1 MSFGDHFCEN
11 SHFTGLGPVTDLNT
25 SFTSRRLAVL
35 LLPTIALSGCTAL
48 DNFLA
53 PLGDPDGSATAA
65 EVVTEPV
72 VPVEERQRLEPLPVN
87 YFVLTSDD
95 QAVIGETQVV
105 FAREENTFSDLAR
118 EYGLGYDELVE
129 ANPDVDPWLPGE
141 GTPIVLP
148 TQYVLPDAPREG
160 IVLNIASKRLFYFA
174 DRAEGEDQVVMTYPI
189 GIGRV
194 GWETPLGSSSVVS
207 KARDPHWY
215 VPASV
220 RREHEEAG
228 DPLPAVVPPG
238 PENPLGRHVLKL
250 DIPGYLIHGTNQ
262 PYGVG
267 MRVSHGCVRL
277 YPENI
282 EALYEL
288 VGIGVPVAIVNEPFL
303 VGIRD
308 GEIYFEAHKP
318 LEDDKVGEHQRLVD
332 ALEAVES
339 LASEQEINFS
349 LEQLRVAAS
358 EARGVPLRLMVDDA
372 EEFMARARV
381 IENTVVPDPD
391 LPTLAEVRAILDE
404 PLDETGVE
412 ADAGNTADRDDSG
425 QGVANE

>member
-1 MSFGDHFCEN
+1 
-11 SHFTGLGPVTDLNT
+11 LNKLT
-25 SFTSRRLAVL
+25 TTRHLAAIL
-35 LLPTIALSGCTAL
+35 LAGFALSGCAAL

-53 PLGDPDGSATAA
+53 PLGDNEQAA
-65 EVVTEPV
+65 AQVAAPV
-72 VPVEERQRLEPLPVN
+72 VPIEERPRLDPLPVN
-87 YFVLTSDD
+87 YFVLASED
-95 QAVIGETQVV
+95 QTVIGETQVV
-105 FAREENTFSDLAR
+105 FTREENTFSDLAR

-129 ANPDVDPWLPGE
+129 ANPDIDPWLPGE
-141 GTPIVLP
+141 GTPVVLP
-148 TQYVLPDAPREG
+148 TQYILPDAPREG
-160 IVLNIASKRLFYFA
+160 IVLNIASKRLFYYA
-174 DRAEGEDQVVMTYPI
+174 ERAEGEDQVVMTYPI

-250 DIPGYLIHGTNQ
+250 GIPGYLIHGTNQ

-282 EALYEL
+282 ETLYEL
-288 VGIGVPVAIVNEPFL
+288 VGIGVPVAIVNQPFL
-303 VGIRD
+303 VAVHD
-308 GEIYFEAHKP
+308 GDLYFEAHKP

-332 ALEAVES
+332 ALASVES
-339 LASEQEINFS
+339 FSSEHELPFS
-349 LEQLRVAAS
+349 LEQLRIATA
-358 EARGVPLRLMVDDA
+358 EARGTPVRLEAEDA
-372 EEFMARARV
+372 GEFMARARV
-381 IENTVVPDPD
+381 VENTVVPDPD
-391 LPTLAEVRAILDE
+391 MPTLAEVRAILDE
-404 PLDETGVE
+404 PLEEPAPEASVDEVAVGDET
-412 ADAGNTADRDDSG
+412 DK
-425 QGVANE
+425 GVANE